1 MSTVTPDQ
9 AERSELVATER
20 GGSVALVKSA
30 LLLHGITVNA
40 ATNDWLRANAH
51 CVPYAP
57 NRYRVELQLGATRVL
72 APLVP
77 QRNLHSEG
85 IHLFRTSK
93 RQWELSGREVQLT
106 VTLPPAPRF
115 YAVRTSSGRTVGAF
129 GHMYGSVLVLGG
141 TQACGYGISEGACRF
156 CRVGSRGEN
165 ERTFGITPHEAAEAV
180 RAAAAERPLRYVFL
194 PAASFD
200 AEDGGV
206 REIEPLVKAVRRHCS
221 AFVLAA
227 LHPPRH
233 MRWIDHAY
241 AIGVDG
247 ISFNLEVHD
256 VALLERFL
264 PGRARY
270 LGRSRYL
277 QVLRHAGRIFPR
289 GAVWSEVI
297 VGILPASEEI
307 RFLYELMSDN
317 VVPFLVPFRG
327 HHAVRPLSVSDRS
340 FLADVELLLQELRR
354 HLVQAS
360 LRLCWLP
367 EWPHL
372 LGAADGAQDA
382 RLGAPLASPGNGG
395 WQAFLRELALRNVAR
410 LRRSLRVRELGEH
423 DADTSV

>member
-1 MSTVTPDQ
+1 MTSGASGQ

-20 GGSVALVKSA
+20 GGRATLGKSA
-30 LLLHGITVNA
+30 LLLHGLTVDA
-40 ATNDWLRANAH
+40 ATNDWLQSNGH

-57 NRYRVELQLGATRVL
+57 NRYRVELQLGTAKVL
-72 APLVP
+72 VPLVSE
-77 QRNLHSEG
+77 QNVHGEG
-85 IHLFRTSK
+85 IRLHCTAE
-93 RQWELSGREVQLT
+93 RQAVLCWGDVRLP

-115 YAVRTSSGRTVGAF
+115 YAVRTSSGRSVGEF
-129 GHMYGSVLVLGG
+129 GHMYGSVLVLGAP
-141 TQACGYGISEGACRF
+141 QACGYGISEGACRF

-180 RAAAAERPLRYVFL
+180 RAAAVERPLRYVFL

-206 REIEPLVKAVRRHCS
+206 REIEPLVKAVRRHSS

-233 MRWIDHAY
+233 LRWIDHAY

-247 ISFNLEVHD
+247 VSFNLEVHD

-277 QVLRHAGRIFPR
+277 QALRHAGRIFPR

-297 VGILPASEEI
+297 VGIGAASEEAQLL
-307 RFLYELMSDN
+307 RELVAWN

-327 HHAVRPLSVSDRS
+327 DHVGRPLPVPYGTS
-340 FLADVELLLQELRR
+340 LEHVELLLGELGTA
-354 HLVQAS
+354 LVQAS

-372 LGAADGAQDA
+372 LGATDGARHAHMDA
-382 RLGAPLASPGNGG
+382 LLGAAGNG
-395 WQAFLRELALRNVAR
+395 WWHARLRELALRNVAR
-410 LRRSLRVRELGEH
+410 LRRSLRVRDLGEH
-423 DADTSV
+423 DTESSV